1 MIKRKSR
8 RIKKIDFEKLF
19 DSSSRRKDGGRRER
33 MHIQVGW
40 CVGGHTWM
48 DRVQSN
54 TLVNMWAV
62 TRKLSTR
69 EPCPWDSRRRLK
81 KKKEKKKERKR
92 KRKRRKKEKKM
103 ERKRKNA
110 KHRCSA
116 GHIRYARFKCARSII
131 SQDIR
136 SLDWR
141 RVEHSLRY
149 YFPRL

>member
-8 RIKKIDFEKLF
+8 RIKKIDFEKF

-81 KKKEKKKERKR
+81 KKKEKKKGKG
-92 KRKRRKKEKKM
+92 KKTKKEKKR
-103 ERKRKNA
+103 ERNGKEKKKCETPMQR
-110 KHRCSA
+110 RPYTVCS
-116 GHIRYARFKCARSII
+116 
-131 SQDIR
+131 
-136 SLDWR
+136 
-141 RVEHSLRY
+141 V
-149 YFPRL
+149 

>member
-1 MIKRKSR
+1 
-8 RIKKIDFEKLF
+8 
-19 DSSSRRKDGGRRER
+19 

-40 CVGGHTWM
+40 CVGGHTRM

-62 TRKLSTR
+62 TRKLRAR
-69 EPCPWDSRRRLK
+69 EDRVRGIVVVVDLKKEREKKRRR
-81 KKKEKKKERKR
+81 KKKERERNEKR
-92 KRKRRKKEKKM
+92 EKKEKEM

>member
-1 MIKRKSR
+1 
-8 RIKKIDFEKLF
+8 
-19 DSSSRRKDGGRRER
+19 

-81 KKKEKKKERKR
+81 KKKEKKKRKGKKR
-92 KRKRRKKEKKM
+92 KLG
-103 ERKRKNA
+103 
-110 KHRCSA
+110 S
-116 GHIRYARFKCARSII
+116 
-131 SQDIR
+131 
-136 SLDWR
+136 
-141 RVEHSLRY
+141 
-149 YFPRL
+149 